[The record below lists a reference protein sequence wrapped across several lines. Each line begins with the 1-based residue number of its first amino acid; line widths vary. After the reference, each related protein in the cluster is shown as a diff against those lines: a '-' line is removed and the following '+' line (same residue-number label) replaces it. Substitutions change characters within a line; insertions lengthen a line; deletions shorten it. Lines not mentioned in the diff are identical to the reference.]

1 MAKIVLKTN
10 LVNSTV
16 SIPQANVNAVIG
28 KIPKAVEINITPVSG
43 YKIDAGNFSV
53 GLTPESIG
61 SIRFLNGSNGNV
73 IMRVVFNYFTY
84 SGALLVINLPVN
96 VKSKLITNSF
106 RLEEKL
112 FIDNNVIVNDELLRG
127 KTTYA
132 GGAQNI
138 VGKPGQTIGVITK
151 TFSVPDNY
159 YFATEPKHVIS
170 GDGSRYKT
178 STSEKRDS
186 GGRLI
191 SKTFIIKYV
200 FPNIAL
206 SARIINRIAFTAKS
220 KEIKISLKDKPVTT
234 AKEGKIYSIDTGR
247 NIGPTGGVK
256 VVVVKGIPGTTFS
269 VDITG
274 GDGALYNEAT
284 GSFSQGKPLT
294 GVIPEARK
302 GIGYGEYKK
311 SILIPASGT
320 ASAVNIKLST
330 KADIDHVKL
339 ANYILKPIENKAE
352 GATVIKQEININPTL
367 TIALKDGGPI
377 DTSASPD
384 GHPGIFKIFRQ
395 AIRGEST
402 NATPTVILGEHY
414 VANGTRSI
422 GAGVSGSSVS
432 SFLSENPTVSEKGK
446 KEKGRTFIVAAD
458 GEANNLRIN
467 RVPKYAAKGYLRW
480 DFTTQLGFADSD
492 TKSEQVNGEK
502 ILSDFGTSIRHTVT
516 SDTSDGV
523 NLDFSENGWNI
534 KNIKVSLEGINIVG
548 KTDLASSGGDPNI
561 YQYVKVNITDVQ
573 GTFGLEDLTI
583 ELNLKN
589 FLSTI

>member
-16 SIPQANVNAVIG
+16 SIPQASVNAVVG
-28 KIPKAVEINITPVSG
+28 KTPKAVEINITPVNG
-43 YKIDAGNFSV
+43 YKIDAKNFSV
-53 GLTPESIG
+53 GMTPKSIS
-61 SIRFLNGSNGNV
+61 SIQFFSGSNGSV
-73 IMRVVFNYFTY
+73 IMRVIFNNFTY
-84 SGALLVINLPVN
+84 TGGILVIDLPVN
-96 VKSKLITNSF
+96 AKSELVTNSF

-112 FIDNNVIVNDELLRG
+112 SIDANVIVNDGVLHQ
-127 KTTYA
+127 KTMH
-132 GGAQNI
+132 AQGI
-138 VGKPGQTIGVITK
+138 VGKPGQTINVITK
-151 TFSVPDNY
+151 TLSTPDNY

-170 GDGSRYKT
+170 GDSSGYKT

-186 GGRLI
+186 SGRLT
-191 SKTFIIKYV
+191 SKSFIISYT
-200 FPNIAL
+200 FPGLAL
-206 SARIINRIAFTAKS
+206 NATAVNTITFTARS
-220 KEIKISLKDKPVTT
+220 KKVKILLKDKPVTT

-256 VVVVKGIPGTTFS
+256 LIVIKGIPGTMFS
-269 VDITG
+269 VDITNSS
-274 GDGALYNEAT
+274 GALYNQAT
-284 GSFSQGKPLT
+284 GSFSQGNPLA

-302 GIGYGEYKK
+302 GVGYGEYKK
-311 SILIPASGT
+311 SILVPASST
-320 ASAVNIKLST
+320 TSAVNVKLST

-339 ANYILKPIENKAE
+339 AAYILDPTKKAE

-367 TIALKDGGPI
+367 TIALKDGGAA
-377 DTSASPD
+377 DTSEDPS

-395 AIRGEST
+395 VLHGESIG
-402 NATPTVILGEHY
+402 AVPTVILGENY

-432 SFLSENPTVSEKGK
+432 SFLSENPTVSDTGV

-480 DFTTQLGFADSD
+480 DFATQLGFDNSD
-492 TKSEQVNGEK
+492 TKSKNVAGQK
-502 ILSDFGTSIRHTVT
+502 ILSDFGTSIRHAVT

-523 NLDFSENGWNI
+523 DLDFSENGWDI
-534 KNIKVSLEGINIVG
+534 KNIKVSLEGINIVSE
-548 KTDLASSGGDPNI
+548 TDLASDDGDNNI
-561 YQYVKVNITDVQ
+561 YQYVKVTITDVE
-573 GTFGLEDLTI
+573 GTFGSEDLTVG
-583 ELNLKN
+583 LNLKN